1 MPKFLDVP
9 TWYGSSSTTPLS
21 LWTTSGT
28 SGQLLRSAGNG
39 NVPTWGS
46 FRKNNLTA
54 STISFR
60 AVCGVNSSTES
71 SSAYGCLYVFVPES
85 VEVITVSN
93 LWEYLQDNHYN
104 GTYSDEDMS
113 SSFLPVFGSC
123 FYSYNSTAAGVVLI
137 CGIGSNSGSSTSPR
151 FRFLQRDMVLTS
163 AGISDSRWEA
173 APGELYDLATNGGPT
188 NFLDV
193 VTSVSIS

>member
-9 TWYGSSSTTPLS
+9 TWYGSSNTTLLS

-60 AVCGVNSSTES
+60 AVCGVSSSTGS
-71 SSAYGCLYVFVPES
+71 ASAYGCLYVFVPEL
-85 VEVITVSN
+85 VQTVSN
-93 LWEYLQDNHYN
+93 LREYLQDNN
-104 GTYSDEDMS
+104 FDGTYDDQDMS
-113 SSFLPVFGSC
+113 ASFLPVFGSC
-123 FYSYNSTAAGVVLI
+123 FYSYNSTTAGVVLI
-137 CGIGSNSGSSTSPR
+137 CGIGSNSGS
-151 FRFLQRDMVLTS
+151 FRFLQQDMNFTS
-163 AGISDSRWEA
+163 GGIAGAQWEA
-173 APGELYDLATNGGPT
+173 APGVLYDLATSYGPIEY
-188 NFLDV
+188 FDV

>member
-60 AVCGVNSSTES
+60 AVCGVSSSTGS
-71 SSAYGCLYVFVPES
+71 ASAYGCLYVFVPEL
-85 VEVITVSN
+85 VHTVSN
-93 LWEYLQDNHYN
+93 LREYLQDNNYD
-104 GTYSDEDMS
+104 GTYDDQDMS
-113 SSFLPVFGSC
+113 ASFLPVFGSC
-123 FYSYNSTAAGVVLI
+123 FYSYNSTTAGVVLI
-137 CGIGSNSGSSTSPR
+137 CGIGSNSGL
-151 FRFLQRDMVLTS
+151 FRFLQQDTNFTS
-163 AGISDSRWEA
+163 GGIAGAQWEA
-173 APGELYDLATNGGPT
+173 APGELYDLATSYGPIGY
-188 NFLDV
+188 FDV

>member
-60 AVCGVNSSTES
+60 AVCGVSSSTGS
-71 SSAYGCLYVFVPES
+71 SSAYGCLYVFVPEL
-85 VEVITVSN
+85 VHTVSN
-93 LWEYLQDNHYN
+93 LREYLQDNN
-104 GTYSDEDMS
+104 FDGTYDDQDMS
-113 SSFLPVFGSC
+113 ASFLPVFGSC
-123 FYSYNSTAAGVVLI
+123 FYSYNSTTAGVVLI
-137 CGIGSNSGSSTSPR
+137 CGIGSNSGS
-151 FRFLQRDMVLTS
+151 FRFLQQDMVLTS

-173 APGELYDLATNGGPT
+173 APGELYDLATSYGPT